1 MNLLFNCLLDYLMQ
15 GIMLIDDEYRVV
27 VWNAWMER
35 VTGLAELDVLGK
47 EVGIVCPRFAE
58 PKFRRML
65 EDTINHGRNC
75 FCAGVLHNTF
85 VFPSNGISAQ
95 DMKRQNMQIE
105 PFYYQEKTFVL
116 VQIIDITAQYRRIYH
131 LQSLVKKLT
140 TDVQAVKAEEERV
153 RHTALHDS
161 LTGLSNRKSLFD
173 YLAYLTAH
181 AKRQQELLAVLFVDL
196 DGFKTIND
204 TYGHSG
210 GDAMLKEVAV
220 RLKRTVRQHDIVARI
235 GGDEFIVVLPN
246 IIKPDK
252 ANHIAHQIR
261 SAIAEEFY
269 MDGNRVKITAS
280 IGISLYPSDA
290 DEIENLLNKAD
301 QAMYSAK
308 MFGKNDC
315 RFFSAKNASEI

>member
-1 MNLLFNCLLDYLMQ
+1 MNLLFNCLLDHLMQ
-15 GIMLIDDEYRVV
+15 GIMLIDDKYRVV

-35 VTGLAELDVLGK
+35 VTGLVELDVLGK
-47 EVGIVCPRFAE
+47 EVGVVCPRFAE

-65 EDTINHGRNC
+65 EDTIQHGRKC

-85 VFPSNGISAQ
+85 VFPGKEISVQ

-105 PFYYQEKTFVL
+105 PFYYQEETFVL
-116 VQIIDITAQYRRIYH
+116 IQIIDITTQYRRIYH

-140 TDVQAVKAEEERV
+140 TDVQTVKKEEERA
-153 RHTALHDS
+153 RHTASHDS
-161 LTGLSNRKSLFD
+161 LTGLSNRKSLFE
-173 YLAYLTAH
+173 YLEYLTAH
-181 AKRQQELLAVLFVDL
+181 AKREQELLAVLFVDL

-204 TYGHSG
+204 TFGHNG

-220 RLKRTVRQHDIVARI
+220 RLKRIVRQHDIVARI
-235 GGDEFIVVLPN
+235 GGDEFIIVLPN

-252 ANHIAHQIR
+252 ANYIAHQIR

-269 MDGNRVKITAS
+269 LNGNRMKITAS
-280 IGISLYPSDA
+280 VGISLYPSDA
-290 DEIENLLNKAD
+290 DEIESLLNKAD

-308 MFGKNDC
+308 MVGKNDC
-315 RFFSAKNASEI
+315 RFFSAKNVIEK